1 MLGKITMTLL
11 QSIILGIIQGL
22 TEFLPISSSA
32 HLVIAP
38 YVLGWKIPAQDGF
51 IFDVLVQL
59 GTLLAVII
67 YFRKDLYKIIIGV
80 VDGLIH
86 RQPFS
91 DPMARLGWI
100 LILATIPAVIAGVLF
115 KDLVERAFG
124 SPIAA
129 ALFLLGTA
137 AFLAIAEWVGKR
149 SRQLDTVTWMD
160 ALIIGLFQ
168 VISLLPG
175 ISRSGSTIAGGM
187 IRNLD
192 RPSAARF
199 SFLMSVP
206 VMLGAGALAMVD
218 LIKSTNF
225 TTQIPTLL
233 AGFIIS
239 AIVGYLSIRWLL
251 SYLVKRPLYLF
262 ALYCLV
268 ISIIVLIFSLIKA

>member
-1 MLGKITMTLL
+1 MGDHIMTLL
-11 QSIILGIIQGL
+11 QSIILGIIQGI

-32 HLVIAP
+32 HLVITP
-38 YVLGWKIPAQDGF
+38 YLLGWHIPAQDAF

-67 YFRKDLYKIIIGV
+67 YFRKDLYRIIVSVIN
-80 VDGLIH
+80 GLIH

-91 DPMARLGWI
+91 DPMSRLGW
-100 LILATIPAVIAGVLF
+100 LLVLATIPAVIAGALF
-115 KDLVERAFG
+115 KNLVEQAFG
-124 SPIAA
+124 SPLAA

-137 AFLAIAEWVGKR
+137 LLLVIAERLGKR
-149 SRQLDTVTWMD
+149 ARQLDTITWVD

-168 VISLLPG
+168 MVSLFPG
-175 ISRSGSTIAGGM
+175 ISRSGSTISGGM

-192 RPSAARF
+192 RPTAARF

-206 VMLGAGALAMVD
+206 VMIGAGVLAVLD
-218 LIKSTNF
+218 LIKTPNF
-225 TTQIPTLL
+225 SMQIPSLI

-262 ALYCLV
+262 AIYCV
-268 ISIIVLIFSLIKA
+268 VVSIVVLIFYFVRA